1 MQFFSRLISGIYMR
15 IFVSA
20 LSSVVL
26 LLSQPVAAE
35 TVNSTGSVLLIS
47 DYLYR
52 GISQT
57 DEGPAL
63 QGSLTL
69 ATDSGWYASAW
80 GSNIKFGQGSMELDI
95 SAGRS
100 FAVAPDWT
108 VDLGL
113 MQYRYPKGDNS
124 TDQFN
129 FIEGYGKLIYQDWT
143 FGLALTDDYF
153 GAGVGKFWYL
163 SADWNQQLT
172 EQLQLQWHL
181 GYNKFANALEF
192 KNFLA
197 SASEDGSGYTD
208 WGVKLNTTQ
217 LGLNWS
223 VGYAGTSVS
232 SSACS
237 ELCDNRVLISVGK
250 NF

>member
-1 MQFFSRLISGIYMR
+1 
-15 IFVSA
+15 
-20 LSSVVL
+20 
-26 LLSQPVAAE
+26 
-35 TVNSTGSVLLIS
+35 
-47 DYLYR
+47 
-52 GISQT
+52 
-57 DEGPAL
+57 
-63 QGSLTL
+63 
-69 ATDSGWYASAW
+69 
-80 GSNIKFGQGSMELDI
+80 MELDI

-100 FAVAPDWT
+100 FAVTQDWT

-129 FIEGYGKLIYQDWT
+129 FIEGYGKLMYQDWT

-181 GYNKFANALEF
+181 GYNKFANVLEF
-192 KNFLA
+192 NSFLA

-237 ELCDNRVLISVGK
+237 ELCDNRFLVSIGK
-250 NF
+250 TF